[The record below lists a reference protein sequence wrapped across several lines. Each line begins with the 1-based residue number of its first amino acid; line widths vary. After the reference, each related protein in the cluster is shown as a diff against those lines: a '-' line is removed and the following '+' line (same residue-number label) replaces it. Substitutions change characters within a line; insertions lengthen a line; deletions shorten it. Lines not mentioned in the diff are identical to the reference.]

1 MEVSS
6 TAVRLT
12 AEAQYGF
19 RLDAAL
25 KESAHHIVRPTNNL
39 TGRRAIPGLWRQLRM
54 STSYLQYVRCR

>member
-25 KESAHHIVRPTNNL
+25 KESAHHNS
-39 TGRRAIPGLWRQLRM
+39 
-54 STSYLQYVRCR
+54 STHE